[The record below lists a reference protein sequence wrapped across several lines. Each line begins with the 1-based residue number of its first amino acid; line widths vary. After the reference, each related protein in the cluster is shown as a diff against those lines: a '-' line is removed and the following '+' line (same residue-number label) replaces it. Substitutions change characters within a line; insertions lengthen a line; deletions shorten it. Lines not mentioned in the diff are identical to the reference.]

1 MIDSRSQ
8 EELVQDMILES
19 IRETVLSFPDG
30 GAKGVAA
37 KIGKPYS
44 TMMRELNLFDAGAKL
59 GVLTL
64 ISMIRVTRN
73 VSPVRILAAACGF
86 DLVPCPNAP
95 DPDHAD

>member
-30 GAKGVAA
+30 GAKGVAE
-37 KIGKPYS
+37 KIGKAYS
-44 TMMRELNLFDAGAKL
+44 TMLREINLSDKGAKL

-64 ISMIRVTRN
+64 ISMIRVPRDVT
-73 VSPVRILAAACGF
+73 PVRILAEACGF
-86 DLVPCPNAP
+86 DLVPRADAP
-95 DPDHAD
+95 DPAHAD